1 MTPREVDQVFAAE
14 RARGIDRLREGMWTA
29 FHVVA
34 FQREKRPNLRSAMR
48 RLDAG
53 PRTAQT
59 VEQQIAR
66 ARQITTIVNA

>member
-34 FQREKRPNLRSAMR
+34 FQREKRPNLKRAMR
-48 RLDAG
+48 RLDG